1 MKKEETALN
10 NNTLPDNVIDLQTK
24 DVNINIDGD
33 VVSLIDLEKMFFLSK
48 LNNDPAFIA
57 SILKINVQKIDKII
71 NSCKF
76 QEIVN
81 EYLSEYMA
89 GKAGEQPEQLTLRY
103 KEFLQECFTSLRI
116 SIGMKIRK
124 SIEDDKPL
132 DGKFLNINLVEKIMR
147 LEFALHGLPIDIKG
161 YLHATK
167 KEAKDK
173 TEQEL
178 IDSVQGIKETI
189 ERATNNKFNPLNF
202 KEEQEVIEGA
212 VVESTGDDTNSN
224 SDDGE

>member
-1 MKKEETALN
+1 MSKEETL
-10 NNTLPDNVIDLQTK
+10 NTLPDNVIDLKTK

-33 VVSLIDLEKMFFLSK
+33 IISLLDLEKMFFLSK
-48 LNNDPAFIA
+48 LNHDPAFI
-57 SILKINVQKIDKII
+57 SSVLKIDVKKVDSIV

-81 EYLSEYMA
+81 DYLSEYMS
-89 GKAGEQPEQLTLRY
+89 GKAGERPEQLALRY

-132 DGKFLNINLVEKIMR
+132 DGKFLNINLIEKIMR
-147 LEFALHGLPIDIKG
+147 LEFALHGLPVDIKG
-161 YLHATK
+161 YIHASK

-173 TEQEL
+173 SEQEL
-178 IDSVQGIKETI
+178 IDSVNGIREQL
-189 ERATNNKFNPLNF
+189 ERANNRPFSPSDF
-202 KEEQEVIEGA
+202 KEEERVIEGKI
-212 VVESTGDDTNSN
+212 VEENEKNES
-224 SDDGE
+224 E